1 MKFLIITHVPHIKVN
16 HEYFGYAPYVR
27 EMNIWLRYV
36 DEVVVVAPLV
46 SESLTPIHESY
57 VTNSPIRFVKVPE
70 FDFTSFRNQLKAIPR
85 ALVALVKIYQAMQ
98 QADHIHLRC
107 PGNMGLLGVKAKCAT
122 AVRS

>member
-16 HEYFGYAPYVR
+16 HEYFGYATYVR

-85 ALVALVKIYQAMQ
+85 AFVALVKIYHAMQ
-98 QADHIHLRC
+98 QADHIHLR
-107 PGNMGLLGVKAKCAT
+107 
-122 AVRS
+122 